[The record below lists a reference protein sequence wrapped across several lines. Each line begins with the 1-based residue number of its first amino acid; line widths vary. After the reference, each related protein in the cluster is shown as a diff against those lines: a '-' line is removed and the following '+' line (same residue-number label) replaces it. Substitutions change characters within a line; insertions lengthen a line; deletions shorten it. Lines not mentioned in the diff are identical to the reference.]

1 MNAFKYSPW
10 YSLECGSSEIS
21 LLRAWKDIQQTFQN
35 VYSKLDWPFQYF
47 KEREQ
52 PRHLFF
58 PFLSVIYTEYYN
70 HNTQL
75 SIYWTFHNRLMQ
87 GNWYTKAS
95 LRATQHRGN
104 DINRLTDSTDWRIQ
118 GNCGRHICDLWA
130 ALSYT
135 ELWLKSDHKENITCT
150 LVAGGM
156 SVLHVLGRS
165 WKQSGDEFGEQYRI
179 LKSGRK

>member
-1 MNAFKYSPW
+1 MPLNIVHDIHWK
-10 YSLECGSSEIS
+10 CGSLEIS
-21 LLRAWKDIQQTFQN
+21 LLHAWKDIQQTFQN
-35 VYSKLDWPFQYF
+35 VYSKLDRPPQHL

-52 PRHLFF
+52 PEHLFF
-58 PFLSVIYTEYYN
+58 LFLSVIYTEYHN

-75 SIYWTFHNRLMQ
+75 SIYWASHNRLMQ

-95 LRATQHRGN
+95 FRASQHRGN
-104 DINRLTDSTDWRIQ
+104 DISRLTDSMDWRIQ

-130 ALSYT
+130 ALSYK
-135 ELWLKSDHKENITCT
+135 ELWLESDHKEDISCT

-156 SVLHVLGRS
+156 TVLRVLGRS
-165 WKQSGDEFGEQYRI
+165 WKQSGDKFGEQHRI